1 LAGAKSSRESPE
13 HARLEDEKLLAAQ
26 ALANSEELASKDAI
40 RAVMMMKHE
49 ALNVAFDAA
58 APAAVQGPA
67 MALAMAVA
75 W

>member
-1 LAGAKSSRESPE
+1 
-13 HARLEDEKLLAAQ
+13 
-26 ALANSEELASKDAI
+26 LANSEELASKDAI
-40 RAVMMMKHE
+40 RAVMMMKQE